1 MWCDSHLDETLIRI
15 RRLARPLHLVFA
27 LATLT
32 TVTARIGR
40 AQAKPE
46 QKYIG
51 RLVGVYD
58 ESTGNPIDS
67 VEVRDLV
74 TGSFAYTTRTGTMA
88 LSFVDTAGS
97 LLRIRKF
104 GYAPITMFI
113 GNAPGLP
120 PVTLVLQPTA
130 QRLPAV
136 VTHDTLRHYL
146 SPTISAFEERRKTG
160 MGYFV
165 SEAELRKEETR
176 PLANVLRSHVATLAI
191 QDVVMGGQR
200 VTIAASRRGNGGA
213 CPVDV
218 FLDGVKLN
226 SNSQSGTLA
235 ILGSRR
241 SGGTA
246 LQQGYVDLGQFL
258 VTDLA
263 GVEYHNVSDMPAEFE
278 HTGSGC
284 GGLYLWTR
292 ER

>member
-1 MWCDSHLDETLIRI
+1 MRRVPSP
-15 RRLARPLHLVFA
+15 RLATVAWVLIGA
-27 LATLT
+27 LAPAL
-32 TVTARIGR
+32 ARSQVPTR
-40 AQAKPE
+40 SSAPPSP
-46 QKYIG
+46 KYIG
-51 RLVGVYD
+51 RLIGVFD
-58 ESTGNPIDS
+58 ESTGDPIDS
-67 VEVRDLV
+67 VEVRDVV
-74 TGSFAYTTRTGTMA
+74 TGSYTFTTRTGTVA

-97 LLRIRKF
+97 LIRIRKF
-104 GYAPITMFI
+104 GYSPITMFI

-120 PVTLVLQPTA
+120 PVTLVLQRAA

-136 VTHDTLRHYL
+136 VTRDTARHYL
-146 SPTISAFEERRKTG
+146 SPTLSGFEERRRTG

-165 SEAELRKEETR
+165 SEAELRKEDNR

-200 VTIAASRRGNGGA
+200 VTIATSRRGNGGA

-226 SNSQSGTLA
+226 SNQQGGTLA

-241 SGGTA
+241 SSGTA
-246 LQQGYVDLGQFL
+246 LQQGYIDLTQFL
-258 VTDLA
+258 VMDLA
-263 GVEYHNVSDMPAEFE
+263 GVEFHNVGDMPAEFE
-278 HTGSGC
+278 HTGGGC